1 MITSRR
7 RFLKSAAGTSLGGI
21 LGAAAGPA
29 AHGQVQLRPRN
40 ILLLMCDQLRFD
52 GLGYAGNRFAVTP
65 VLDRL
70 ADSGVVFSRTYS
82 QNPLCVPARTSLLLG
97 RYCRSTGVLTNQDL
111 PYRNQI
117 SFTQVLREAGFK
129 TACFGKLHVQDR
141 SDLDWDIVDDS
152 RPSRAGARGGARGGG
167 RGRRG
172 QGAAT
177 NTPEPEAPAGIIP
190 VGRPAGF
197 DEEFH
202 PELHD
207 MRHTIAFMEENRDDP
222 WFIQCSFR
230 KPHPPFLPPERQ
242 WDRIDRSNLVIPRYP
257 DDDLDDVNPALWQRP
272 NGTSRAPELDDEV
285 VLDAMQGYYGSLAY
299 CDELFGQVLGVLDH
313 LELREDTLVVFTA
326 DHGEMLY
333 DHRLWSKSNFFE
345 QSVHIPLIL
354 SWPGQLEA
362 GQSNALAEHIDLF
375 PTFTDLLSLE
385 TPDSVQGR
393 SLAPVL
399 RGEMESNRDL
409 VHSEQGRG
417 FAMQFDGRWKFIHNG
432 EGTEHELY
440 DLQEDPR
447 EITNLAMDP
456 EYAERVRELTAEL
469 SAWLEQDAV
478 PRRGGRGGGRGRR
491 GRGRG
496 RGRGGRRGPGR
507 N

>member
-1 MITSRR
+1 MTTSRR
-7 RFLKSAAGTSLGGI
+7 RFLKSVAGTSLGGL
-21 LGAAAGPA
+21 LGAAAGSPA
-29 AHGQVQLRPRN
+29 HAQGQVRPRN

-52 GLGYAGNRFAVTP
+52 GLGYAGNQFAVTP
-65 VLDRL
+65 ILDRL
-70 ADSGVVFSRTYS
+70 AASGVVFSRTYS

-97 RYCRSTGVLTNQDL
+97 RYCKSTGVLTNNDP
-111 PYRNQI
+111 PYREQV

-141 SDLDWDIVDDS
+141 NDLDWNIVDDS

-167 RGRRG
+167 GRGRRG
-172 QGAAT
+172 RGGRGAAA
-177 NTPEPEAPAGIIP
+177 NTPEPEEQADAIP

-207 MRHTIAFMEENRDDP
+207 MRRTIAFMEENREDP

-230 KPHPPFLPPERQ
+230 KPHPPFLPPQRQ
-242 WDRIDRSNLVIPRYP
+242 WDRIDRSSLVIPRYP
-257 DDDLDDVNPALWQRP
+257 ADDLEDVNPALWQRP
-272 NGTSRAPELDDEV
+272 NGANRAPILDDEI

-299 CDELFGQVLGVLDH
+299 CDELFGQILGVLDH

-333 DHRLWSKSNFFE
+333 DHRLWEKSNFFE

-354 SWPGQLEA
+354 SWPGRLEA
-362 GQSNALAEHIDLF
+362 GQSDALAEHIDLF
-375 PTFTDLLSLE
+375 PTFTDLVGLE

-393 SLAPVL
+393 SLGPVL
-399 RGEMESNRDL
+399 RGEMESNRDM
-409 VHSEQGRG
+409 VHSEQSRG
-417 FAMQFDGRWKFIHNG
+417 FAMQFDGRWKFIHDG
-432 EGTEHELY
+432 DAGEHELY

-447 EITNLAMDP
+447 EITNLAKVP
-456 EYAERVRELTAEL
+456 GNAERIADLATELG
-469 SAWLEQDAV
+469 AWLEQDAV
-478 PRRGGRGGGRGRR
+478 PRQGGQGGRGRRGRR

-496 RGRGGRRGPGR
+496 RGGR
-507 N
+507 